1 MVRFTTPVRFDLE
14 LVILRF
20 FFLTNKDASKTVILA
35 LQLGDYVTLTVS
47 AKFHVRIPN
56 TGVTD
61 VD

>member
-20 FFLTNKDASKTVILA
+20 FLTNRVVSKTVNLA
-35 LQLGDYVTLTVS
+35 LQIEDYVTLTVS
-47 AKFHVRIPN
+47 VKFHVRIPN
-56 TGVTD
+56 TSVTE